1 MIPMTVSF
9 FTKQSKSKA
18 AGIRNALF
26 YSFSIIV
33 IYILLG
39 TVVTAVFGAE
49 ALNNMSTNP
58 TFNIVFFLILVVFAV
73 SFMGAFEIRMPSSW
87 VNKADQASD
96 KGGMIGIFFMALALA
111 LVSFSC
117 TGPIVGTL
125 IVEAASKGGIAPI
138 IGMLGFSLALALPFG
153 LFAAFPGWL
162 NTLPKSGGWL
172 NTVKVVLGL
181 LELALA
187 FKFLS
192 NADLALQAHYFEREL
207 FLAIWIG
214 IFLVLALYLF
224 GFIQLPHDSKIERLS
239 VGRALFGTFVLA
251 FVFYMIPGLW
261 GAPLKLI
268 SAFPPPSNYSE
279 APSGF
284 GGSVSNGTSQET
296 TADMHLGPQ
305 DIQVFHDLDKA
316 KAYALKV
323 GKPLF
328 VDFTGHNCV
337 NCRKMEESV
346 WGEPGIIDHLKQ
358 DVVIASLHVD
368 ERVDLPKAEQKT
380 VELVPGKFKKL
391 VTTGDKWMYM
401 QIKEYKI
408 STQPYYVMLDENGK
422 QLANGSA
429 DYQNHRDPDTFK
441 QWIEKGLS
449 LYKK

>member
-1 MIPMTVSF
+1 
-9 FTKQSKSKA
+9 
-18 AGIRNALF
+18 
-26 YSFSIIV
+26 
-33 IYILLG
+33 
-39 TVVTAVFGAE
+39 
-49 ALNNMSTNP
+49 
-58 TFNIVFFLILVVFAV
+58 
-73 SFMGAFEIRMPSSW
+73 
-87 VNKADQASD
+87 
-96 KGGMIGIFFMALALA
+96 
-111 LVSFSC
+111 
-117 TGPIVGTL
+117 
-125 IVEAASKGGIAPI
+125 
-138 IGMLGFSLALALPFG
+138 
-153 LFAAFPGWL
+153 
-162 NTLPKSGGWL
+162 
-172 NTVKVVLGL
+172 LGL

-305 DIQVFHDLDKA
+305 DIQVFHDLEKA

-346 WGEPGIIDHLKQ
+346 WGEPGIIDHLKE